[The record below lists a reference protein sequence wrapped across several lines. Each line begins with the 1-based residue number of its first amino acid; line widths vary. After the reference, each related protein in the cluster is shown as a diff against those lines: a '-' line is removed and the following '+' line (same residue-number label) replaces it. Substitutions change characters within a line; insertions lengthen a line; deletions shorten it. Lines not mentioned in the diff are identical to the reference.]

1 MVLVCMVIFHYNILL
16 TLNVMLMKKISLL
29 LMSFLALSSCEQ
41 GEMDYYVKSDVEQV
55 KTRATSSIADFNPL
69 SELAYIPV
77 NVINVGSLSS
87 KYLTVGSSEVGARVR
102 LASTDDGSLKQRWFV
117 RNGNLILAM
126 GNNSIAIVP
135 KTNGDPVLG
144 LVSPFSSSPFVEC
157 KSNFYNIRGIA
168 GMWPSSVNLGCLQA
182 KDKNSSDVRYAA
194 DSSSD
199 IAYWQVVPVGE
210 FNIVK
215 MEYEKSVTYN
225 DFIEQQDVYVEGA
238 VFGDLPSEVQHVF
251 NVSHS
256 KTAKS
261 SFSKAVGVTVQ
272 KQNSFG
278 FSLGIGDASKVHIGF
293 DGKISNTI
301 TSAET
306 LTWGEE
312 TIETMTVSQTFTV
325 PIPAHTPCRVE
336 ILWRTFRASITY
348 VATLEKVDGIAAG
361 ERFRIKGKWNG
372 VTTSDLYY
380 NIYNTEN
387 NKLINTKAISQ

>member
-1 MVLVCMVIFHYNILL
+1 
-16 TLNVMLMKKISLL
+16 
-29 LMSFLALSSCEQ
+29 
-41 GEMDYYVKSDVEQV
+41 MDCSVKSDVELV
-55 KTRATSSIADFNPL
+55 NTRAINSIADFNPL

-77 NVINVGSLSS
+77 NVVNVGSL
-87 KYLTVGSSEVGARVR
+87 KYKFLSAGSSVLGGRVK
-102 LASTDDGSLKQRWFV
+102 LAETDDGSLKQRWFV
-117 RNGNLILAM
+117 RQGNLILAM
-126 GNNSIAIVP
+126 DNNIAISP
-135 KTNGDPVLG
+135 KVNGDPILG
-144 LVSPFSSSPFVEC
+144 FVSPFPLSTFVER
-157 KSNFYNIRGIA
+157 NGNLYNIG
-168 GMWPSSVNLGCLQA
+168 GMATTLSLPVDLGYLQA
-182 KDKNSSDVRYAA
+182 KDINSSDVRYAA
-194 DSSSD
+194 NGSSD

-312 TIETMTVSQTFTV
+312 TTETMTVSQTFTV

-387 NKLINTKAISQ
+387 NKLINTKAISQLSLIHI